1 MLRIALTGPS
11 GGGKGYISALLR
23 ERGVPCLDTDAVVHA
38 LYGEP
43 AFAASLSA
51 LLGEDLAG
59 KDGAVDR
66 KKLGRIVF
74 TDAVKMKALQDA
86 VYPAVRAKCGEFLEA
101 REKEGAKAAAIDAPQ
116 LFEAGME
123 GDYDLIVAVCAPK
136 AVRLKRV
143 TGRDGVTKEEALLR
157 FSRQMS
163 CAEYRRRAHH
173 TLNNDGKRD
182 PAKALDKI
190 LARAGFYGK
199 E

>member
-1 MLRIALTGPS
+1 MRRIALTGPS
-11 GGGKGYISALLR
+11 GGGKGYISALLE
-23 ERGVPCLDTDAVVHA
+23 ERGVPCLDTDAVVHE
-38 LYGEP
+38 LYRDR

-51 LLGEDLAG
+51 LFGVDLSAS
-59 KDGAVDR
+59 DGSVDR

-74 TDAVKMKALQDA
+74 EDAAKMKVLQDA
-86 VYPAVRAKCGEFLEA
+86 VYPAVREKCGEFLDSCERA
-101 REKEGAKAAAIDAPQ
+101 GAKGAAVDAPQ

-123 GDYDLIVAVCAPK
+123 GDFDLIIAVCAPK
-136 AVRLKRV
+136 TVRLQRV
-143 TGRDGVTKEEALLR
+143 TGRDGITKEDALKR

-190 LARAGFYGK
+190 LARAGFFDN